1 MTSRMTR
8 LVPEWHIRIT
18 NFGLGYILLTLL
30 VAIAATNTGNN
41 GLYTVLAGLLAGLV
55 VSGVV
60 SRRNVRAVE
69 ATVEAEG
76 EIFAGRPA
84 SLRLTFRNRSKS
96 FTAQG
101 LWFLHEALPAPLYL
115 DPLKPGEQRR
125 LSVDAL
131 FPRRGAFA
139 AADSGLMSRLPLG
152 LFQKYAGVRI
162 PREIVVF
169 PDPLRSSR
177 FPPPEESARGGL
189 MASRRRGFGA
199 ETRTFRDFVTGDDPR
214 DLHWKQSAR
223 MQKWIVRERE
233 SERARAVVFVLDN
246 SVVHPLSPEEV
257 AEVERKISRTAGE
270 ALALLARGGDAGLAA
285 RGVSL
290 PPGSGPSHRRAFLE
304 ALARLPIHTRDAAP
318 PLPLP
323 HRGEVRREVA
333 A

>member
-1 MTSRMTR
+1 MTR
-8 LVPEWHIRIT
+8 LVPEWHLRVT

-41 GLYTVLAGLLAGLV
+41 GLYSVLAGQLAGLI

-60 SRRNVRAVE
+60 SRRNIRAVE
-69 ATVEAEG
+69 PTVEADG

-84 SLRLTFRNRSKS
+84 TLRLTVRNRSRR

-101 LWFLHEALPAPLYL
+101 LWFLHETLPGPLFLEPLPA
-115 DPLKPGEQRR
+115 GQERR
-125 LSVDAL
+125 LFVDAV
-131 FPRRGAFA
+131 FSRRGAFVT
-139 AADSGLMSRLPLG
+139 ADAGLMSRFPLG
-152 LFQKYAGVRI
+152 LFQKYRGVRI
-162 PREIVVF
+162 PREILVY
-169 PDPLRSSR
+169 PDPIRSSR

-189 MASRRRGFGA
+189 QASRRRGFGA
-199 ETRTFRDFVTGDDPR
+199 ETRTFREFTSGDDPR

-246 SVVHPLSPEEV
+246 AVADPLAPEEL

-270 ALALLARGGDAGLAA
+270 ALSLLARGGDAGLAA
-285 RGVSL
+285 RGVAL
-290 PPGSGPSHRRAFLE
+290 RPGGGPSQRRALLE
-304 ALARLPIHTRDAAP
+304 ALARLPIYSVREAP

-323 HRGEVRREVA
+323 RHGEIRREVA

>member
-1 MTSRMTR
+1 MAR
-8 LVPEWHIRIT
+8 LVPEWRIRIT

-41 GLYTVLAGLLAGLV
+41 GLYSVLAGLLAGLV

-60 SRRNVRAVE
+60 SRRNLRAVE

-84 SLRLTFRNRSKS
+84 SLRLTFRNRSS
-96 FTAQG
+96 AATAQG
-101 LWFLHEALPAPLYL
+101 LWFLHEALPGPLYL
-115 DPLKPGEQRR
+115 EPLKPGEERR

-139 AADSGLMSRLPLG
+139 TADSGLMSRFPLG

-169 PDPLRSSR
+169 PHPVRSTR
-177 FPPPEESARGGL
+177 MPPPEESARGGL

-199 ETRTFRDFVTGDDPR
+199 ETRTFRDFVAGDDPR
-214 DLHWKQSAR
+214 DVHWKQSAR

-246 SVVHPLSPEEV
+246 SVVNPLSPEE
-257 AEVERKISRTAGE
+257 AAQVEEKIARTAGE
-270 ALALLARGGDAGLAA
+270 ALSLLARGGDAGLAA
-285 RGVSL
+285 RGTSL
-290 PPGSGPSHRRAFLE
+290 RPGSGPSQRRAFLE
-304 ALARLPIHTRDAAP
+304 ALARLPVYPRAEAP
-318 PLPLP
+318 PFPLP
-323 HRGEVRREVA
+323 HRGEIRREVA